1 MPGFIARIELHK
13 ADQYDYEKLH
23 HEMKKESFTGVKS
36 YAEKHKHSPV
46 EYVKE
51 GPISLLD
58 VNSATLRAA
67 EKTGRKYSFT
77 VIRKR

>member
-1 MPGFIARIELHK
+1 MPGFITRIELHK
-13 ADQYDYEKLH
+13 ADQEDYEKLH
-23 HEMKKESFTGVKS
+23 QEMRKESFTGLRR
-36 YAEKHKHSPV
+36 YAEKYKHSPV

-58 VNSATLRAA
+58 VNTATLRAA

>member
-1 MPGFIARIELHK
+1 MPGFITRIELHK
-13 ADQYDYEKLH
+13 ADQDDYEILH
-23 HEMKKESFTGVKS
+23 HEMKKESFTGVKGH
-36 YAEKHKHSPV
+36 AEKFKHSPV

-58 VNSATLRAA
+58 VNTATSRAA